1 MHISDFSTFNRRRC
15 EAKHGFNHPIEDWTL
30 SDWMTATVGEVGEAA
45 NIIKKLNRVRDG
57 IPGNRETPEDLRAA
71 LAEEFADA
79 FTYLDLMAQ
88 AAGIDLEQATI
99 DKFEKVSKRIGY
111 ENTMFRRSL

>member
-1 MHISDFSTFNRRRC
+1 MHIRDFSTFNRRRC
-15 EAKHGFNHPIEDWTL
+15 EARHGFNHPIDAWTM

-57 IPGNRETPEDLRAA
+57 IKGNEEGPEELKAA

-88 AAGIDLEQATI
+88 AAGIDLEQATM

-111 ENTMFRRSL
+111 DNTMLRRAF